1 MNIIKCTVQIHSML
15 NNCDRLITLLGD
27 MDIDGLEL
35 WCLKPLS
42 TIFQSD
48 LLMEEIRIP
57 GENHRPVI
65 SHLQTS
71 SH

>member
-1 MNIIKCTVQIHSML
+1 MTMNIIKCTVHRHSII
-15 NNCDRLITLLGD
+15 NNCDRLITLLSD
-27 MDIDGLEL
+27 MDIYGLGL

-57 GENHRPVI
+57 GENH
-65 SHLQTS
+65 
-71 SH
+71 

>member
-1 MNIIKCTVQIHSML
+1 MYSQTHSMT

-27 MDIDGLEL
+27 MDIDGLGL

-57 GENHRPVI
+57 EENH
-65 SHLQTS
+65 
-71 SH
+71 